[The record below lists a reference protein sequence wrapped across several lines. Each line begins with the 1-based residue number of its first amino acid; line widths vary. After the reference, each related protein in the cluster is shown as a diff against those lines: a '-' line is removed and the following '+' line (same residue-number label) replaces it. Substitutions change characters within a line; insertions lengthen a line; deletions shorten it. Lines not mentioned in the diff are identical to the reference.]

1 MVKEQNY
8 GYSFSPFRFV
18 LIPPSASLVA
28 PVSGGQLVSTAS
40 LLAKQFSVVLSP

>member
-8 GYSFSPFRFV
+8 GYSHSPFRLF
-18 LIPPSASLVA
+18 LSTLSASLVA
-28 PVSGGQLVSTAS
+28 PVSGGQLVSAAS